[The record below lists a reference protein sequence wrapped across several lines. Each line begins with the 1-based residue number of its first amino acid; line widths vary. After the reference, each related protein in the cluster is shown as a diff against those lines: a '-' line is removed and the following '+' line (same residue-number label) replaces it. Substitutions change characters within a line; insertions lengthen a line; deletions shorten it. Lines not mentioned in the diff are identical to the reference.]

1 MQFCAYRDRSHKE
14 VEEKLGKMNM
24 IPAAKE
30 QIIIQLMQ
38 EDFLNEE
45 RFARSFVR
53 GKFRIKKWGRIK
65 IKQELK
71 FREISAPIIKSAL
84 TEIDQQRYIST
95 LYELAEKKLKLL
107 KEPDTFKKKRKLA
120 DFLLRKGYESNLV
133 YEATNELLEWLLEA
147 YKLFEL
153 IIRSE
158 GMNAGILCGKSEELI
173 RISEFVATMHATKNV
188 FYIKNEISTLLK
200 KNWNKL

>member
-1 MQFCAYRDRSHKE
+1 MKEPQESYTVKEATIKLMQFCAYRDRSHKE
-14 VEEKLGKMNM
+14 VEEKLSKMNM
-24 IPAAKE
+24 IPAAQE

-53 GKFRIKKWGRIK
+53 GKFRIKKWGKIK

-71 FREISAPIIKSAL
+71 FREISAPIIKNAL
-84 TEIDQQRYIST
+84 TEIDQQKYIST

-107 KEPDTFKKKRKLA
+107 KEPDKFKKKRKLA

-133 YEATNELLEWLLEA
+133 YEVVNELLE
-147 YKLFEL
+147 
-153 IIRSE
+153 
-158 GMNAGILCGKSEELI
+158 
-173 RISEFVATMHATKNV
+173 
-188 FYIKNEISTLLK
+188 
-200 KNWNKL
+200 

>member
-14 VEEKLGKMNM
+14 VEEKLNKMNM
-24 IPAAKE
+24 IPAAQE

-53 GKFRIKKWGRIK
+53 GKFRIKKWGKIK

-71 FREISAPIIKSAL
+71 FREISSPIIKIAL
-84 TEIDQQRYIST
+84 TEIEQEKYNAT
-95 LYELAEKKLKLL
+95 LYELAEKKLNLL
-107 KEPDTFKKKRKLA
+107 KEPDSFKKKRKLA

-133 YEATNELLEWLLEA
+133 YEVVNELLE
-147 YKLFEL
+147 
-153 IIRSE
+153 
-158 GMNAGILCGKSEELI
+158 
-173 RISEFVATMHATKNV
+173 
-188 FYIKNEISTLLK
+188 
-200 KNWNKL
+200 